1 MRREIRS
8 GGRSLKRS
16 SLTQR
21 YSTNGRRRKWRKI
34 SHIWCHI

>member
-8 GGRSLKRS
+8 GGISLKSS
-16 SLTQR
+16 SLTQG
-21 YSTNGRRRKWRKI
+21 YSTNCRRRKWRKI